1 MAVTVFQT
9 FPALKQLPVFGTS
22 IPLFRFFW
30 YFDNFQGVRGGQK
43 IFFLN
48 VLIHALELLGQEGI
62 YVPLPYAFQP
72 LGSTADSIQFS

>member
-1 MAVTVFQT
+1 MANTVFKT
-9 FPALKQLPVFGTS
+9 FPAFRQLPVFGTPIS
-22 IPLFRFFW
+22 LFRFFW

-62 YVPLPYAFQP
+62 YVPLPHAFQP
-72 LGSTADSIQFS
+72 LGSTADSIQSS